1 VLLLLLC
8 ACSVPAGPEDDAAAT
23 EGRGA
28 ERRLELEVKLAA
40 HEAFPNQ
47 EELLHSALCLLSSRE
62 LQCLLGYAIARHAGA
77 LGPLSGAA
85 GGELLSISAASALA
99 GGAAAGGRPV
109 RRRGG
114 SSGGSGSTPDLGSPT
129 GSGMLPFMQQQHQ
142 QQHRAVQPALRRV
155 RQQVHQQQAQAQL
168 QAASYD
174 PGCASVF
181 TFDCGDSGSDGQLRL
196 EDVAGGAGGSSE
208 EGGSGAALLQQ
219 QLLALRQ
226 QPGSLLQDLPAGMEL
241 R

>member
-1 VLLLLLC
+1 M
-8 ACSVPAGPEDDAAAT
+8 
-23 EGRGA
+23 
-28 ERRLELEVKLAA
+28 KLAA

-47 EELLHSALCLLSSRE
+47 EELLHSALCLLSSQE
-62 LQCLLGYAIARHAGA
+62 LQCLLGYAIARHAAA
-77 LGPLSGAA
+77 LGPLTSAA
-85 GGELLSISAASALA
+85 GGELLSSSAAAALA
-99 GGAAAGGRPV
+99 GRAVAGGRPA
-109 RRRGG
+109 RRSGG
-114 SSGGSGSTPDLGSPT
+114 SSGESGSTPDLGSPT
-129 GSGMLPFMQQQHQ
+129 DSGMLPPMQQQ
-142 QQHRAVQPALRRV
+142 QQHRTVQPALRRV
-155 RQQVHQQQAQAQL
+155 RHLKQFHQQQTQAQL

-181 TFDCGDSGSDGQLRL
+181 TFDSGDSASGSQLRL
-196 EDVAGGAGGSSE
+196 EESADGAGSSSD